1 MVLFDGKT
9 YRCKKIS
16 MPTRDENG
24 GCSKFMT
31 VSDTDYNFLKNN
43 HRNLYNMCNS
53 ITDQSYE
60 SIVTVMKAVMAGKID
75 MKKLQKQWPPT
86 KVIFSSSG
94 VLKPFQSGF
103 QNEYVKVKKQIGS
116 GYILVSGLLMLYLV
130 HRLFNRK

>member
-1 MVLFDGKT
+1 
-9 YRCKKIS
+9 

-43 HRNLYNMCNS
+43 YSNLFKMCNR
-53 ITDQSYE
+53 
-60 SIVTVMKAVMAGKID
+60 
-75 MKKLQKQWPPT
+75 
-86 KVIFSSSG
+86 
-94 VLKPFQSGF
+94 SGF